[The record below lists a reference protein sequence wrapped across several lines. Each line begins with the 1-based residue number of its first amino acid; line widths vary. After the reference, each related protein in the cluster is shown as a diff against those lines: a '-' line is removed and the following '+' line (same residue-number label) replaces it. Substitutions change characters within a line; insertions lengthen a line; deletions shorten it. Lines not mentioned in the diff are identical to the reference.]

1 MKLRYILLGLLILNG
16 CQSVGSK
23 TKTNRLLSSP
33 EDSPLLFSDE
43 ELQSGYVSPLLQ
55 ENLWKR
61 ISMQLQFPITDN
73 DRVNHYR
80 QWYIKNPLH
89 LQVVA
94 KRAEPFLF
102 LITERVEQ
110 RGLPLEL
117 ALLPIVES
125 SFDLY
130 AHSHAQAMGLWQ
142 FAPKTARTFGL
153 EQNWWYDGRR
163 DVLKSTEAALDFLEY
178 LNKKFD
184 GNWLHAIAAYNCG
197 EGRVFRA
204 IKENKAKG
212 KPTDF
217 WSLSLP
223 RETSDYVPKLLA
235 ISDVIKNK
243 KKYGLA
249 VQPIANKKV
258 LALAKPNTQMELAM
272 AAKLAGIPLS
282 TLQELNPAY
291 NRWATAPD
299 GANHLLLPINKLKD
313 FKQNFARIDKKE
325 LQVTRYQIKTGDA
338 LYRIAKNHN
347 VKLDVLMKINELK
360 TQELKIGQELI
371 LPNPK
376 NLTML
381 ATLNDASAAV
391 TAAVEAPA
399 EPMLAMAKTETKAK
413 KLTEEKPSESAA
425 QVLPEQALEQEKA
438 AVQVTKTSKAKPAK
452 ELKTAST
459 TEITKELL
467 QESQSDVQTTSVNSE
482 PVAIA
487 AVLANDAA
495 TLTQEKPQPA
505 KPSQEKAAP
514 EPSSKE
520 LLAQNAPAENVKKA
534 PAKIAKVTHAQP
546 AKDESKDTLIALAL
560 EENKMTTAQLRAELK
575 AKLIEELKEEL
586 KAELQAELA
595 ATIATKKATRLK
607 KAQAT
612 IANASAP
619 SAADTSDAADANAS
633 AKQEMTASTPVTN
646 DAPASETT
654 ELLAKAKNKSKD
666 KDKAKGKPKAKAKA
680 KDKPDNDAK
689 ESAAPADVSANSTI
703 EHIVASGESLWG
715 IARKYQVSYQDLLVW
730 NDLNTQTI
738 ITPGKK
744 LLINIAPAAKP
755 AQKVAMVKNEQPE
768 VETQALPAD
777 ITKPIEL
784 ALVK

>member
-1 MKLRYILLGLLILNG
+1 
-16 CQSVGSK
+16 
-23 TKTNRLLSSP
+23 
-33 EDSPLLFSDE
+33 
-43 ELQSGYVSPLLQ
+43 
-55 ENLWKR
+55 
-61 ISMQLQFPITDN
+61 
-73 DRVNHYR
+73 
-80 QWYIKNPLH
+80 
-89 LQVVA
+89 
-94 KRAEPFLF
+94 
-102 LITERVEQ
+102 
-110 RGLPLEL
+110 
-117 ALLPIVES
+117 
-125 SFDLY
+125 
-130 AHSHAQAMGLWQ
+130 
-142 FAPKTARTFGL
+142 
-153 EQNWWYDGRR
+153 
-163 DVLKSTEAALDFLEY
+163 
-178 LNKKFD
+178 
-184 GNWLHAIAAYNCG
+184 
-197 EGRVFRA
+197 
-204 IKENKAKG
+204 
-212 KPTDF
+212 
-217 WSLSLP
+217 
-223 RETSDYVPKLLA
+223 
-235 ISDVIKNK
+235 
-243 KKYGLA
+243 
-249 VQPIANKKV
+249 
-258 LALAKPNTQMELAM
+258 
-272 AAKLAGIPLS
+272 
-282 TLQELNPAY
+282 
-291 NRWATAPD
+291 
-299 GANHLLLPINKLKD
+299 
-313 FKQNFARIDKKE
+313 
-325 LQVTRYQIKTGDA
+325 
-338 LYRIAKNHN
+338 
-347 VKLDVLMKINELK
+347 
-360 TQELKIGQELI
+360 LI

-399 EPMLAMAKTETKAK
+399 EPMLAAAKTETKAK
-413 KLTEEKPSESAA
+413 KLTEENPSESAA
-425 QVLPEQALEQEKA
+425 QVSPEQALEPEKA
-438 AVQVTKTSKAKPAK
+438 AVQVAKTSKAKPAK

-612 IANASAP
+612 VANASAP

-689 ESAAPADVSANSTI
+689 ESAAPADVSANSAI

-744 LLINIAPAAKP
+744 LLINVAPAAKP

-768 VETQALPAD
+768 AETHALPAE